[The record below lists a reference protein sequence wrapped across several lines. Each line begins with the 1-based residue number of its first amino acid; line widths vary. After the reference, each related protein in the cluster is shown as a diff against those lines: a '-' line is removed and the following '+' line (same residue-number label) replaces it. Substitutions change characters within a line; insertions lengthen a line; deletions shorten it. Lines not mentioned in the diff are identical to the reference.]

1 MQKALTRGVP
11 VMVAG
16 REDLEGILA
25 DEGVLACYAISY
37 FEISTCGD
45 MVLRRSIWHDI
56 CVDYRS
62 TQALML

>member
-1 MQKALTRGVP
+1 
-11 VMVAG
+11 MVAG